1 MDATLLSVALGVCLG
16 LGLLVVYAAFR
27 GRATP
32 RTATRQ
38 KRRLVPD
45 QIALRITAAALGAAV
60 LGLATGWPVLAL
72 AGAVAGWQIPQMVIR
87 RQTERLHMQRAVGLI
102 EFIELLAD
110 MLEGSGQGL
119 EAVVRSAAQV
129 APRSVRRETEILAAE
144 LGGRVSMAEAL
155 AAFAGVMADPI
166 CDQLVMA
173 FRLGESEQLGR
184 VLRSVAAGGRA
195 EVDLRRRVDSS
206 RSGVLLTGRM
216 IIGLTIAMGL
226 LLAVVD
232 RPYVAP
238 YATPGGQ
245 LLLLVVVGIMALSI
259 WAMDRVGRTRAPRR
273 LLAPPETPR

>member
-184 VLRSVAAGGRA
+184 VLRSVTAGGRA
-195 EVDLRRRVDSS
+195 EVDLRRRVDAS
-206 RSGVLLTGRM
+206 RSGVLWTGRM
-216 IIGLTIAMGL
+216 IIGLTIGIAL

-232 RPYVAP
+232 RTYVAP

-259 WAMDRVGRTRAPRR
+259 WAMDRVGRTRPPRR
-273 LLAPPETPR
+273 LLAPPETPQ

>member
-1 MDATLLSVALGVCLG
+1 M
-16 LGLLVVYAAFR
+16 YAAFR
-27 GRATP
+27 GGAAP
-32 RTATRQ
+32 RTAPRQ

-45 QIALRITAAALGAAV
+45 QIALRITAAATCAAV

-72 AGAVAGWQIPQMVIR
+72 AGAVAGWQIPQMVMR
-87 RQTERLHMQRAVGLI
+87 RQAERLHMLRAVGLI

-119 EAVVRSAAQV
+119 EAVVRAAAQV
-129 APRSVRRETEILAAE
+129 APRAVRRETEVLAAE

-166 CDQLVMA
+166 CDQMVMA

-206 RSGVLLTGRM
+206 RSGVLWTGRM
-216 IIGLTIAMGL
+216 IICLTIAIAL

-232 RPYVAP
+232 RTYVAP

-245 LLLLVVVGIMALSI
+245 LLLLVVVGIMALAI

-273 LLAPPETPR
+273 LLAPPEAPQ

>member
-1 MDATLLSVALGVCLG
+1 M
-16 LGLLVVYAAFR
+16 
-27 GRATP
+27 
-32 RTATRQ
+32 
-38 KRRLVPD
+38 
-45 QIALRITAAALGAAV
+45 ALRITAAALGAAV

-72 AGAVAGWQIPQMVIR
+72 AGAVAGWQIPQMVTR
-87 RQTERLHMQRAVGLI
+87 RQAERQHMQRAVGLI

-129 APRSVRRETEILAAE
+129 APRSVRRETEILATE

-155 AAFAGVMADPI
+155 AAFAEVMADPI

-173 FRLGESEQLGR
+173 FRLGESEQLSR

-195 EVDLRRRVDSS
+195 EVDLRRRVDAS
-206 RSGVLLTGRM
+206 RSGVLWTGRM
-216 IIGLTIAMGL
+216 IIGLTIAIAL

-232 RPYVAP
+232 RTYVAP

-245 LLLLVVVGIMALSI
+245 LLLLAVVGIMALSI

-273 LLAPPETPR
+273 LLAPGETPQ